1 MSVLVSPTIKEF
13 CEKME
18 MSDVEEKR
26 LHMTLEKVNTGQV
39 GNMPQFV
46 KDSVREG
53 LSSLVDN
60 LKKTHFIN

>member
-1 MSVLVSPTIKEF
+1 
-13 CEKME
+13 ME
-18 MSDVEEKR
+18 MSEIEAKR
-26 LHMTLEKVNTGQV
+26 LHVTLEKVNTGQV

-60 LKKTHFIN
+60 LIKTHFIN